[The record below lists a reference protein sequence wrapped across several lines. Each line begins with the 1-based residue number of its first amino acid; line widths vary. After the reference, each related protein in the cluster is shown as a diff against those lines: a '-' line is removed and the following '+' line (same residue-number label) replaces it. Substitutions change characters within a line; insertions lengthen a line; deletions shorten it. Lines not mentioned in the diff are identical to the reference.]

1 MISRVVVTTEVPS
14 SGSSRA
20 GFAYALG
27 SGGAGEGAADD
38 GAADGGR
45 GPGGAGAR

>member
-1 MISRVVVTTEVPS
+1 MISRVVVTTEVLS

-27 SGGAGEGAADD
+27 RDWAGEGAADG
-38 GAADGGR
+38 GAADVGR